1 MNPGGH
7 RRSHSEGYESVVGR
21 AAPREPL
28 APRLRRPASKGARAA
43 ADGMGPLDAGRDD
56 TQAPHRV
63 LHRAPRRVLHR
74 ALYPVLYRACIASC
88 VATHGFRTHTGSLT
102 DLSPTPVYSGRQPS
116 TPVRSPYPVYPPR
129 QVKPWTPS
137 EDSLILQGVRQ
148 SGCRW
153 SLIAQQVPGRS
164 DNAVRNRWHRLE
176 KADRQRREAHE
187 AGRVIEGYRCR
198 KCGQFKKGHMC
209 PGLEPEAAT
218 AVSLGMVGAGGVGLT
233 PVVVGGG
240 GGGGGG
246 AVGDM
251 LGEGLHAVQV
261 AESSALFPNELFG
274 EASAGDD
281 SGGEQMD
288 AESMDAVFGQ
298 KSVFGR
304 MWPRIQRRRLS
315 QSMATVPEVN
325 APWPMDVFA
334 PDAVA
339 PDAATA
345 PAATMPMAADAT
357 AAAAAA
363 AATAAAAAAAAAA
376 TAAAAAAAAVAA
388 VPAGARAPQLALPVP
403 PAPRAGG
410 PFLPTTMPTLLQM
423 PLQAGGPPGHSG
435 VPFCPSVSAALAAA
449 AAANAAA
456 SAAAAPVT
464 SATEATA
471 AANAATAA
479 NAAAAAAA
487 SVGKSVPLV
496 SVARPHDRPHEPEL
510 LSPVAAAPVAHASAA
525 AALLSHN
532 TLAPS
537 PFGGD
542 VLDAFLAF
550 DENEIPIIV

>member
-1 MNPGGH
+1 M
-7 RRSHSEGYESVVGR
+7 
-21 AAPREPL
+21 
-28 APRLRRPASKGARAA
+28 
-43 ADGMGPLDAGRDD
+43 
-56 TQAPHRV
+56 
-63 LHRAPRRVLHR
+63 
-74 ALYPVLYRACIASC
+74 
-88 VATHGFRTHTGSLT
+88 
-102 DLSPTPVYSGRQPS
+102 
-116 TPVRSPYPVYPPR
+116 
-129 QVKPWTPS
+129 KPWTPS

-209 PGLEPEAAT
+209 AGLEPEAA
-218 AVSLGMVGAGGVGLT
+218 AAAGLGMAMAGVGVVGLT

-240 GGGGGG
+240 GGGGAG
-246 AVGDM
+246 GDM
-251 LGEGLHAVQV
+251 MGEGLHAMQV

-315 QSMATVPEVN
+315 NSMATVPEVN
-325 APWPMDVFA
+325 APWSMDVFA
-334 PDAVA
+334 PDSVA
-339 PDAATA
+339 PDVATA
-345 PAATMPMAADAT
+345 SAATMPVAADATAT
-357 AAAAAA
+357 AAAAAHA
-363 AATAAAAAAAAAA
+363 HAAAAAAHA
-376 TAAAAAAAAVAA
+376 TAAASAAAAAVA
-388 VPAGARAPQLALPVP
+388 VPSGVRAPQLALPVP

-410 PFLPTTMPTLLQM
+410 PFLPATMPASLQM
-423 PLQAGGPPGHSG
+423 PLQAGGPSGHSG

-464 SATEATA
+464 VTSAAEVAAAA

-479 NAAAAAAA
+479 NAAAAATAA
-487 SVGKSVPLV
+487 AVGKSVPLV
-496 SVARPHDRPHEPEL
+496 SVARPHERPHEPEPM
-510 LSPVAAAPVAHASAA
+510 SPAAATPAAYASAA
-525 AALLSHN
+525 AALLPHN
-532 TLAPS
+532 ALAPS

-550 DENEIPIIV
+550 DESEIPIVV